1 MRVGTHV
8 VGVYV
13 PLKVKMKL
21 PAFTV
26 ITAFLLCY
34 AGGCP
39 RGQAQSGGA
48 AKNTA
53 TVSGKITIKGRP
65 APGVVVGL
73 RVSQSAQPST
83 LTATTDQD
91 GRYRIPNVSS
101 GTYQVAPVAPAYVVA
116 DINKGWGQNLVI
128 SEGDNITGI
137 DFDLVRGGVITGKV
151 TDADGRPVVEEE
163 VSLLAADYPRS
174 GPSHVRGDFRTD
186 DRGIYRMFGLR
197 PGHYKVS
204 IGEENLSVLHGS
216 RSGRTIPITFYPDV
230 NDAAKATIV
239 EVDEGTEATNI
250 DITLARASRTF
261 SVSGRVVDRE
271 TDKPI
276 TNVAINLMKTL
287 IIDAQS
293 SSGFGGVTDVRT
305 NANGEFTLEKLPAG
319 KYSVS
324 IQPTPESNL
333 RAEAVDFDL
342 VDEDVTGLV
351 IKAASGGSLSGTV
364 VLERT
369 SEGNNVGP
377 APAWLSLYWRSE
389 VAGTS
394 YSSNQ
399 STQIKPDGSFHVG
412 GLTAGTIGF
421 SVGAWSQFGDAKPIP
436 VLRVERDGVVQPNGI
451 QIQNGEHITGIRIIA
466 AYSSG
471 SIRGVVKLENGTL
484 PPNGNLVVSVA
495 KVGETAPNGGGIGV
509 DARRRFLIEGLATGS
524 YEVTVTA
531 YAPEWRQGPRRIK
544 QLVTVTDG
552 AATDVMVTLDLTPKN
567 P

>member
-1 MRVGTHV
+1 
-8 VGVYV
+8 
-13 PLKVKMKL
+13 MKL
-21 PAFTV
+21 PALTV
-26 ITAFLLCY
+26 LTVFLIGY
-34 AGGCP
+34 AGACP
-39 RGQAQSGGA
+39 GGQAQTGA
-48 AKNTA
+48 TAKNTA
-53 TVSGKITIKGRP
+53 TVTGKVTIKGKP

-73 RVSQSAQPST
+73 RVNQPEQSST
-83 LTATTDQD
+83 FRATTDED
-91 GRYRIPNVSS
+91 GRYRITNVPA
-101 GTYQVAPVAPAYVVA
+101 GIYQVAPAAPAYVIA
-116 DINKGWGQNLVI
+116 DINKVRGQNLVI

-163 VSLLAADYPRS
+163 VSLLAADYQRM

-197 PGHYKVS
+197 PGRYKVS
-204 IGEENLSVLHGS
+204 IGEESLSVLRGH

-230 NDAAKATIV
+230 ADAAKATIV

-250 DITLARASRTF
+250 DITLARAPRTF

-276 TNVAINLMKTL
+276 TNVPISLMKTV
-287 IIDAQS
+287 IIDAQG
-293 SSGFGGVTDVRT
+293 SSGFGGTTDVRT
-305 NANGEFTLEKLPAG
+305 NPDGEFTLEKLPAG

-324 IQPTPESNL
+324 IQPPPESNL
-333 RAEAVDFDL
+333 RPGEVDFDL

-351 IKAASGGSLSGTV
+351 IKVASGASLSGTV

-369 SEGNNVGP
+369 REGNNVGS
-377 APAWLSLYWRSE
+377 APAWLSVNWRNE
-389 VAGTS
+389 VAGSS

-399 STQIKPDGSFHVG
+399 STQIKPDGSFYVG
-412 GLTAGTIGF
+412 GLTAGTASF

-451 QIQNGEHITGIRIIA
+451 QIQNGEHITGIRIVA

-471 SIRGVVKLENGTL
+471 SIRGAVKLENGTL
-484 PPNGNLVVSVA
+484 PPSGHLVVSVA
-495 KVGETAPNGGGIGV
+495 KVGETPNGGGIEA
-509 DARRRFLIEGLATGS
+509 DARGRFLIEGLSTGS
-524 YEVTVTA
+524 YEVTVSA
-531 YAPEWRQGPRRIK
+531 YVPEGRQPPRRIT

-552 AATDVMVTLDLTPKN
+552 SATDVLLTLDLTPPKN